1 MLENILAPKQSSEN
15 PKPLTDCTLAGMP
28 VPALL
33 QTARL
38 CAHLGVNSSTIW
50 RWVRERNFPRP
61 LEVGSK
67 VRFFRTVEVEAW
79 LNSQNTTA
87 QATRQAASGADH
99 E

>member
-1 MLENILAPKQSSEN
+1 MLESIQAPKQSSEN
-15 PKPLTDCTLAGMP
+15 HKPLTDCTLAGMP

-50 RWVRERNFPRP
+50 RWIRERNFPKP

-67 VRFFRTVEVEAW
+67 VRMWKTMEVEAW
-79 LNSQNTTA
+79 LNSQSATA
-87 QATRQAASGADH
+87 QVTRQASAGACH